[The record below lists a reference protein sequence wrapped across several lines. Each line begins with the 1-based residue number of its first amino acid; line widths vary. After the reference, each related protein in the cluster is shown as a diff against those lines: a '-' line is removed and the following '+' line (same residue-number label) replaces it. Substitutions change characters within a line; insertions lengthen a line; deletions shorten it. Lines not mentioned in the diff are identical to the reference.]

1 MRSANGGAATHVG
14 TVVTG
19 SDLLP
24 RVASSIG
31 LIAIAAVGA
40 WWGGLA
46 TAAVVALAAIVV
58 HLEWTGVTEG
68 RLTAALGF
76 TAGIGAA
83 VLIAGTRYF
92 EASLAVAGV
101 TTLAAVIARP
111 RPWRAAGVVYV
122 SAFGLSL
129 VALRESDDGL
139 GAIAFLLA
147 VVAGTDIGA
156 YFFGRGFGGPKLWPA
171 VSPKKTWAGAV
182 GGLGAAVVAGIAA
195 GALIGVQVGPG
206 LVGLIVVLSVASQCG
221 DLFESFVKRW
231 FGAKDA
237 GSIIPGH
244 GGMMDRVDGLVFAAP
259 VAVFIGFLHSGGSD
273 AARGL
278 IWW

>member
-1 MRSANGGAATHVG
+1 MRPADGGAAARVG

-31 LIAIAAVGA
+31 LIAIAAVGT
-40 WWGGLA
+40 WWGGLV
-46 TAAVVALAAIVV
+46 AAVVVAVAAVIV

-68 RLTAALGF
+68 RVTAALAF
-76 TAGIGAA
+76 TAGIAVA
-83 VLIAGTRYF
+83 VLIAGTGYVGG
-92 EASLAVAGV
+92 ALAI
-101 TTLAAVIARP
+101 AAITALGAAITGP

-129 VALRESDDGL
+129 VALRGSDHGL
-139 GAIAFLLA
+139 AAIAFLLA

-156 YFFGRGFGGPKLWPA
+156 YFTGRGLGGPKLWPT
-171 VSPKKTWAGAV
+171 VSPKKTWAGAI
-182 GGLGAAVVAGIAA
+182 GGLAAAIAA
-195 GALIGVQVGPG
+195 GLVAAALIGVPVVPI
-206 LVGLIVVLSVASQCG
+206 LVGVIVVLSVASQCG
-221 DLFESFVKRW
+221 DLFESSVKRR

-244 GGMMDRVDGLVFAAP
+244 GGMMDRVDGLVFAGT
-259 VAVFIGFLHSGGSD
+259 VAVFIGFLHSGGTD

-278 IWW
+278 VWW